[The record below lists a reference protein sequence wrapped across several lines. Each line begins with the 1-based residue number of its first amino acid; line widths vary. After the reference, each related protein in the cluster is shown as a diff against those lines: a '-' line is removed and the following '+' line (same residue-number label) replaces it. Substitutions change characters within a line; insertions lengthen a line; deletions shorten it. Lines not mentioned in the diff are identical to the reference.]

1 MESFNSGGSTC
12 PVLCGLLCGG
22 KVRDSCHCFKV
33 VMQIQFR
40 SQPTLTVY
48 SNFLSSQKRVS
59 KGILKTVHDLV
70 GRNSLECDLKFC
82 EGCREIALVSFSRT
96 SIQFQRLWQEALFS
110 RQTILHHLEG
120 RPGDP
125 VALKREET
133 FRQRE
138 TASSGGLP
146 SLIRRE
152 RKPNFIVINCD
163 PWGTSHGWSS
173 STQSH

>member
-22 KVRDSCHCFKV
+22 KVRGSCHCFKV

-82 EGCREIALVSFSRT
+82 EGCREIALVSFS
-96 SIQFQRLWQEALFS
+96 
-110 RQTILHHLEG
+110 
-120 RPGDP
+120 
-125 VALKREET
+125 
-133 FRQRE
+133 
-138 TASSGGLP
+138 
-146 SLIRRE
+146 
-152 RKPNFIVINCD
+152 
-163 PWGTSHGWSS
+163 
-173 STQSH
+173 